1 MRVILKKLLKKCR
14 NAAALSL
21 LYLANNLRII
31 DQIISFK
38 LQRLI
43 SVTHKSQTMQFAG
56 ANLLCIYRAKSFS
69 IKEPDT
75 LEWVEAIPEGSVVW
89 DVGANIGLYSIYAAK
104 HSGCKVFAFEPSVFN
119 LEILARN
126 INANQLEDLVTIVP
140 LALSDKVET
149 NLFRMTSTNW
159 GGALSTFSKD
169 VNQHGKE
176 ITTLFKYRTAGIT
189 MDTAISHLGIAQPK
203 FIKIDVDGI
212 EHFVLKG
219 GIEVLKNVESVLIE
233 INTDFT
239 EQAERSSEYLTNAG
253 FTLLRKRHMIGGQ
266 YNQWWIRKVEASN
279 KQPNVIFSNISG
291 S

>member
-1 MRVILKKLLKKCR
+1 MIKQILKIIL
-14 NAAALSL
+14 NAIVFSIFYLSRRSKFVDL
-21 LYLANNLRII
+21 
-31 DQIISFK
+31 
-38 LQRLI
+38 LI
-43 SVTHKSQTMQFAG
+43 SINMKNLISIKHNNHRIVFVG
-56 ANLLCIYRAKSFS
+56 ANELCRYRAKSFS

-104 HSGCKVFAFEPSVFN
+104 HSRCKVFAFEPSVFN

-126 INANQLEDLVTIVP
+126 INANQLEDLITIVP
-140 LALSDKVET
+140 LALSDQVET

-169 VNQHGKE
+169 INQNGKE
-176 ITTLFKYRTAGIT
+176 ITSLFKYRTAGIT
-189 MDTAISHLGIAQPK
+189 MDTAFSHLGIAQPK

-233 INTDFT
+233 IDTDFT
-239 EQAERSSEYLTNAG
+239 EQAERSSEYLNNAG
-253 FTLLRKRHMIGGQ
+253 FILLRKRHMIGGQ
-266 YNQWWIRKVEASN
+266 YNQWWTRKVEASN
-279 KQPNVIFSNISG
+279 
-291 S
+291 

>member
-1 MRVILKKLLKKCR
+1 VGAIIKNILRIFR
-14 NAAALSL
+14 NVAARSI
-21 LYLANNLRII
+21 LYLPDRLRFV
-31 DQIISFK
+31 DY
-38 LQRLI
+38 LI
-43 SVTHKSQTMQFAG
+43 SIKMRNLIKVIHKSQSMVFVG
-56 ANLLCIYRAKSFS
+56 ANELCVYRAESFS
-69 IKEPDT
+69 NKEPDT
-75 LEWVEAIPEGSVVW
+75 LEWVEEIPKDSILW

-104 HSGCKVFAFEPSVFN
+104 QCGCRVFAFEPSVFN

-126 INANQLEDLVTIVP
+126 IYANQLEDLITIVP
-140 LALSDKVET
+140 LALSEQVET

-176 ITTLFKYRTAGIT
+176 ISTVFKYRTTGVT
-189 MDTAISHLGIAQPK
+189 MDTAVLHLGIAQPN

-219 GIEVLKNVESVLIE
+219 GIEVLKKVEGVLIE
-233 INTDFT
+233 IDTDFT

-266 YNQWWIRKVEASN
+266 FNQWWTRNARAS
-279 KQPNVIFSNISG
+279 I
-291 S
+291 